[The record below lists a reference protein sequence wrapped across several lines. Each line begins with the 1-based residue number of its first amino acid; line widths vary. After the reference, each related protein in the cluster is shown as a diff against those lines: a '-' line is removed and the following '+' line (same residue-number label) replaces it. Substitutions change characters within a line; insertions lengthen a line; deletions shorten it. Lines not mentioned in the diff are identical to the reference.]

1 MKLLPKT
8 SCGYFPGSPKSCQVQ
23 KGQCGRYKASP
34 LTPHGSVLF
43 VVPRVCYERS
53 SLSPTIQTFIL
64 SAIWHGVYPGYYL
77 TFLTGVVMTL
87 AARAVSIKNFISYF
101 NGSLLELLRRWR
113 KPLPRQALVSTP
125 LWLEVRRVPGVFAQG
140 GCGLHAW
147 FIREDWTHGAATQC
161 SLSLQNFLRG
171 AGT

>member
-1 MKLLPKT
+1 MKLLPEI

-23 KGQCGRYKASP
+23 KDQCGRYKPSP

-101 NGSLLELLRRWR
+101 NGSLLALLQKVEETIAKAGPGQHSTVAGSEACAWRVCPGLLWAPRLVHLRRPDTR
-113 KPLPRQALVSTP
+113 GSHT
-125 LWLEVRRVPGVFAQG
+125 VFIAITE
-140 GCGLHAW
+140 
-147 FIREDWTHGAATQC
+147 F
-161 SLSLQNFLRG
+161 S
-171 AGT
+171 